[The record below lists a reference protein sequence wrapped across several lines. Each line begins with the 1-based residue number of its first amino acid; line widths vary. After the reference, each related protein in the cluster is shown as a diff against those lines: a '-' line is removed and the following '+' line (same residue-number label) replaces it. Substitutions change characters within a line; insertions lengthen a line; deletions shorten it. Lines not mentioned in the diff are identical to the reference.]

1 MTVVSKIARMP
12 PGLLLC
18 FLFIYMSDESSFVY
32 SSRILPVIKRSKLKC
47 VSNCVESSEVLNV
60 KAVASDTFLSCAA
73 KAIWLKRNK
82 KKQRKSEI
90 RKRHKCMSNIL
101 RFTFIHP
108 LVLAI

>member
-1 MTVVSKIARMP
+1 MGLKMVSKMMLTRI
-12 PGLLLC
+12 LLC
-18 FLFIYMSDESSFVY
+18 FFFIYIRDESSCVY
-32 SSRILPVIKRSKLKC
+32 SSRVIPVIKRSKLKC
-47 VSNCVESSEVLNV
+47 VSKCVESSKVLNV

-73 KAIWLKRNK
+73 KEIWLKRYK